1 VSQSVTPGTGLH
13 PRPGSSEFLQSLF
26 PEVNTSWPTLLY
38 PSRKGETIDQVHN
51 RVDSFA
57 LAFLPVLERRLPG
70 KKHQRLLLV
79 THAATAIALVR
90 TFVGD
95 RNVQMRAGCCSL
107 SVLERKKDVDPGLII
122 GGWKVQKIADGD
134 HLTGGLLREW
144 GFEDVEVEKGRVVD
158 DPGVPGSENDV
169 DEPIGLQV
177 QLMSNL

>member
-1 VSQSVTPGTGLH
+1 M
-13 PRPGSSEFLQSLF
+13 
-26 PEVNTSWPTLLY
+26 
-38 PSRKGETIDQVHN
+38 
-51 RVDSFA
+51 
-57 LAFLPVLERRLPG
+57 
-70 KKHQRLLLV
+70 

-144 GFEDVEVEKGRVVD
+144 GFEDVEVEKGRV
-158 DPGVPGSENDV
+158 S
-169 DEPIGLQV
+169 IFLF
-177 QLMSNL
+177 LTALFSFSNWFK